1 MDFLVNLLI
10 ALPAR
15 IAAHFSW
22 AGPLYAR
29 LVVGYVFMWT
39 GWQKLNNL
47 PVMIQNFTEWGIP
60 FPALL
65 TPFASGVE
73 FFGGIALIL
82 GLFTRIFAAQLA
94 FVMIVAV
101 KVAKFGDWMK
111 SYSAGES
118 SLDILLGFEEFTYMA
133 VFFWLAVAGPGK
145 VSLDY
150 LLLRSSGRNESGK

>member
-47 PVMIQNFTEWGIP
+47 PGMIKNFTEWGIP
-60 FPALL
+60 FPTLL

-82 GLFTRIFAAQLA
+82 GLFTRVFAAQLA
-94 FVMIVAV
+94 FVMIVAI
-101 KVAKFGDWMK
+101 KVAKLDDWITGWRG
-111 SYSAGES
+111 GENS
-118 SLDILLGFEEFTYMA
+118 IDGLLGFEEFTYMA

-145 VSLDY
+145 ASLDY
-150 LLLRSSGRNESGK
+150 LLLRSTGREHEAK

>member
-1 MDFLVNLLI
+1 MDSIVNLLV

-15 IAAHFSW
+15 IAAHFAW

-47 PVMIQNFTEWGIP
+47 EAMTKNFTEWGIP
-60 FPALL
+60 LPGLL

-73 FFGGIALIL
+73 FIGGIALIL

-94 FVMIVAV
+94 FVMIVAI
-101 KVAKFGDWMK
+101 KVAKLGDWMTGWR
-111 SYSAGES
+111 AGES
-118 SLDILLGFEEFTYMA
+118 SIDGLLGFEEFTYMA

-145 VSLDY
+145 ASLDY
-150 LLLRSSGRNESGK
+150 LLLRSTGRSEDGR